1 MDPDYSHVATL
12 YDAAPAAARALL
24 VLPAGTLSRLSL
36 PEVCLHDAISFAVS
50 CRACGRRNYDVR
62 VTALSGGAVAWLC
75 VGCCAGSVVR
85 FPRGP
90 PAGRCP
96 DTAATRLILG
106 RGDVGPASGPI
117 EELVVL
123 GNVRW
128 RGTYNVAAVSSLVF
142 TGIRLPR
149 GLVQA
154 LPLLRSLTV
163 DGAAM
168 VGSPAAALR
177 SALAMCP
184 LLESVTFN
192 QWVGFSEGGKV
203 VDDVSHSLLSLTLRD
218 CGEHAA
224 AHALALLPSLPC
236 LQSLGIGGCPLPAD
250 VLLHPQPHPSLT
262 ALSVANSTVGAV
274 FLRSMPVAFRHM
286 VSLDIS
292 GCTLTDPEAVI
303 LPGAIDVNAK
313 WAVMVTGRLCRS
325 DVIVSR
331 CGAPPTT
338 VIHMKVKAV

>member
-1 MDPDYSHVATL
+1 MAVRGLLRGVRGEVPEGTTCWTVSRHGR
-12 YDAAPAAARALL
+12 DASYLGP
-24 VLPAGTLSRLSL
+24 
-36 PEVCLHDAISFAVS
+36 
-50 CRACGRRNYDVR
+50 
-62 VTALSGGAVAWLC
+62 GGCWP
-75 VGCCAGSVVR
+75 S
-85 FPRGP
+85 
-90 PAGRCP
+90 
-96 DTAATRLILG
+96 
-106 RGDVGPASGPI
+106 I
-117 EELVVL
+117 EELVVV

-274 FLRSMPVAFRHM
+274 FLRSMPGGM
-286 VSLDIS
+286 
-292 GCTLTDPEAVI
+292 I

>member
-117 EELVVL
+117 EELVVV

-168 VGSPAAALR
+168 VGSPAAALK

-192 QWVGFSEGGKV
+192 QWVG
-203 VDDVSHSLLSLTLRD
+203 
-218 CGEHAA
+218 
-224 AHALALLPSLPC
+224 
-236 LQSLGIGGCPLPAD
+236 
-250 VLLHPQPHPSLT
+250 
-262 ALSVANSTVGAV
+262 
-274 FLRSMPVAFRHM
+274 
-286 VSLDIS
+286 
-292 GCTLTDPEAVI
+292 
-303 LPGAIDVNAK
+303 
-313 WAVMVTGRLCRS
+313 
-325 DVIVSR
+325 
-331 CGAPPTT
+331 
-338 VIHMKVKAV
+338 